1 MSDWSSLLG
10 AFATGAA
17 TCFALLRGATL
28 IKGLLPS
35 RAKPRLLDAQNC
47 FIRSTNIVRDVNG
60 KDVGVITAFASF
72 ELLVD
77 NAAGSK
83 DCSVLSIELNLPE
96 GVITDFTCK
105 PCLPTTI
112 SPGRTEHIMARGISD
127 KGSRIKLQPKQH
139 SVEAMAVVKF
149 NTGKTIEKKISFI
162 IKHT

>member
-1 MSDWSSLLG
+1 MFDWSSLG
-10 AFATGAA
+10 IFATGAA

-28 IKGLLPS
+28 IKGLLPR
-35 RAKPRLLDAQNC
+35 RAKPQLLEAKNC
-47 FIRSTNIVRDVNG
+47 NIRSANIVRDVNG

-83 DCSVLSIELNLPE
+83 DCSVLSIELRLPD
-96 GVITDFTCK
+96 GVMTDFTCE

-112 SPGRTEHIMARGISD
+112 SPGRTEHITVRGVSD

-139 SVEAMAVVKF
+139 SVEATAVVKF
-149 NTGKTIEKKISFI
+149 NTGKIIKKKISFI